1 MEPGNAHA
9 PKESRPP
16 TFNDLIEVCRALNNA
31 GARFVVVGGMA
42 MIHHGFVR
50 ATEDVD
56 LLIDATPQNVER
68 VKRALAAALPDHAA
82 LEVHDS
88 DVEKYTVVRVADE
101 IVVDL
106 MKNACGIDYDQGSK
120 DIVWADFRGVRVPFA
135 SARMLWKMK
144 QTVREKDKPD
154 RMFLKTLLER
164 SE

>member
-1 MEPGNAHA
+1 MELQNARA

-16 TFNDLIEVCRALNNA
+16 TINDLIEVCRALNNA
-31 GARFVVVGGMA
+31 GARFIVVGGMA

-68 VKRALAAALPDHAA
+68 VKQALAAALPDHAA
-82 LEVHDS
+82 LELNDG

-106 MKNACGIDYDQGSK
+106 MKTAGGIDYDRSSK
-120 DIVWADFRGVRVPFA
+120 DIAWADFRGVPVPFA

-144 QTVREKDKPD
+144 QTVREKDGPD
-154 RMFLKTLLER
+154 RIFLKTLLER
-164 SE
+164 LE

>member
-1 MEPGNAHA
+1 MEPQNAHA

-16 TFNDLIEVCRALNNA
+16 TINDLIEVCRALNNA
-31 GARFVVVGGMA
+31 GARFIVVGGMA

-82 LEVHDS
+82 LELNDG
-88 DVEKYTVVRVADE
+88 DVEQYTVVRVADE

-106 MKNACGIDYDQGSK
+106 MKTPA
-120 DIVWADFRGVRVPFA
+120 A
-135 SARMLWKMK
+135 
-144 QTVREKDKPD
+144 
-154 RMFLKTLLER
+154 
-164 SE
+164 